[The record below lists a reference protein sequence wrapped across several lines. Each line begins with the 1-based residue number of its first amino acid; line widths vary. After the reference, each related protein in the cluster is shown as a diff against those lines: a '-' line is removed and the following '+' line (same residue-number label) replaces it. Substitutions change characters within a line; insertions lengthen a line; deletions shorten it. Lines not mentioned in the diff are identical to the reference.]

1 MENRYNY
8 FGGVL
13 RSVLAED
20 TSILEERIRKEIDAI
35 KSVTNTFLLQEM
47 FNISPYQNMNN
58 TLMTFMVDE
67 TYQNVSY
74 VYLSKGIET
83 QIIDRLIVYG

>member
-1 MENRYNY
+1 
-8 FGGVL
+8 
-13 RSVLAED
+13 
-20 TSILEERIRKEIDAI
+20 
-35 KSVTNTFLLQEM
+35 
-47 FNISPYQNMNN
+47 
-58 TLMTFMVDE
+58 MTFMVDE